1 MKRKIAPVLLSSG
14 ALAVFVFL
22 LDRLLGIGDAM
33 VLIFVIVGWCSILE
47 RIDDLRC
54 EVDEIKGEEFVE
66 E

>member
-1 MKRKIAPVLLSSG
+1 MRSKIASVFLPSL

-47 RIDDLRC
+47 RIDDLKC
-54 EVDEIKGEEFVE
+54 EVEEIKGEEFVE